1 MMDEKKQ
8 ASCSIEGVREFPP
21 ETLCPSCGKFVG
33 AYEKC
38 PYCGTELKKRMSIIF
53 FKRAALVLAIGGLGL
68 LWFTAVKMQPPL
80 VRIGDI
86 NARMN
91 NAVVEVRGRVVNVTM
106 MGKDGIGFT
115 VDDGSGEIRAQAFR
129 GKAKMIELGN
139 IPQVGDEV
147 SVLGSIQMT
156 DRYGTSLMLNLPSR
170 VRVTPAI
177 AEKVMIEQV
186 TIANKNKVVEVIG
199 EIVAVRKAK
208 DTTILLIGDTTG
220 TTDVPLF
227 KSDIARVKDIDR
239 LITIGNEIRV
249 SGYVDEFK
257 GKPQV
262 KVRDVEKIEVLS
274 EDTIP
279 TGKIPGYEK
288 IQGKVT
294 GAKVPA
300 DRKES
305 GEGEAESQPS
315 ILF

>member
-1 MMDEKKQ
+1 MDEKKS
-8 ASCSIEGVREFPP
+8 AGSIADTVRDFPP

-68 LWFTAVKMQPPL
+68 LWFTATRMRPPL
-80 VRIGDI
+80 VRISDI

-91 NAVVEVRGRVVNVTM
+91 NAVVEVRGKVVGVSM
-106 MGKDGIGFT
+106 MGKDGIGIT
-115 VDDGSGEIRAQAFR
+115 VDDGSGDVRAQAFR
-129 GKAKMIELGN
+129 GKAKMLELGN

-147 SVLGSIQMT
+147 SLVGSIQMT

-170 VRVTPAI
+170 VRVIPSI
-177 AEKVMIEQV
+177 PEKVMIDQV
-186 TIANKNKVVEVIG
+186 TIANKNKVVEVVG
-199 EIVAVRKAK
+199 EIIAVRKAK

-227 KSDIARVKDIDR
+227 KGDLARVKDADT
-239 LITIGNEIRV
+239 LIRIGNEIRI

-262 KVRDVEKIEVLS
+262 KVRNVEKIEVLS

-279 TGKIPGYEK
+279 TNKIPGYEK
-288 IQGKVT
+288 SKEKAA
-294 GAKVPA
+294 GAEVPA
-300 DRKES
+300 ARREG

-315 ILF
+315 VWF